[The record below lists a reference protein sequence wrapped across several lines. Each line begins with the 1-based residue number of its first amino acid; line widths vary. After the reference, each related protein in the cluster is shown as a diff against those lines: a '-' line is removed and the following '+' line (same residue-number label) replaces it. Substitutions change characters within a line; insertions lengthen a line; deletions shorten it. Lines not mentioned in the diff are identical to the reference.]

1 MDIEGFERSAEEASR
16 LLTAMANRNR
26 LLVLCHLVAGELTV
40 AELAARV
47 NLGQSALSQHLSKL
61 RALSLVEGQRTGQSV
76 RYRLASEPARRVI
89 ETLYDIYCAPAARR
103 ATTHIGD

>member
-1 MDIEGFERSAEEASR
+1 MDIAGFERSSEEASR

-26 LLVLCHLVAGELTV
+26 LLFLCHLIPGELTV

-61 RALSLVEGQRTGQSV
+61 RALNLVEGSRTGQSI
-76 RYRLASEPARRVI
+76 RYRLASEPVRRVI
-89 ETLYDIYCAPAARR
+89 ETLYDIYCAPAAQRR
-103 ATTHIGD
+103 TRTGD